1 MTLTDRE
8 ILEQNGGNPSDID
21 IFEYR
26 SAVDSPKMFDY
37 YDAYAAIGHGSAH
50 ADLPKLIYAGTQLA
64 VCYKFGVGIDAME
77 AAVERCYSII
87 RKYNQEHNQY

>member
-26 SAVDSPKMFDY
+26 TAGDKTKMFDY
-37 YDAYAAIGHGSAH
+37 YDALAAVGRGDAH
-50 ADLPKLIYAGTQLA
+50 EDLPKLIYAGTQLA
-64 VCYKFGVGIDAME
+64 ICYKFGDGIDAME
-77 AAVERCYSII
+77 AAIERCFAII
-87 RKYNQEHNQY
+87 RKYNVEHNQY